1 MVVVGACGGVGIHA
15 VQIAKAF
22 GARVVAVDIDDAKL
36 ARASELG
43 ADHAVNGLKEDFA
56 EVALDVTGG
65 KGAETVL
72 EFVGTEQTLPKS
84 FASLARTGT
93 LVVVGFQPGTVFAS
107 DPTRFVNDE
116 ITVTGSRY
124 VNRAELAEAA
134 EWVGAGRVKPVV
146 SGTYP
151 LAEVEQALAD
161 LSENKVVG
169 RAPVLIDS

>member
-1 MVVVGACGGVGIHA
+1 M
-15 VQIAKAF
+15 
-22 GARVVAVDIDDAKL
+22 
-36 ARASELG
+36 
-43 ADHAVNGLKEDFA
+43 
-56 EVALDVTGG
+56 
-65 KGAETVL
+65 
-72 EFVGTEQTLPKS
+72 
-84 FASLARTGT
+84 
-93 LVVVGFQPGTVFAS
+93 
-107 DPTRFVNDE
+107 
-116 ITVTGSRY
+116 TGSRY

>member
-1 MVVVGACGGVGIHA
+1 M
-15 VQIAKAF
+15 
-22 GARVVAVDIDDAKL
+22 
-36 ARASELG
+36 
-43 ADHAVNGLKEDFA
+43 NGLKEDFA
-56 EVALDVTGG
+56 EVALEVTGG
-65 KGAETVL
+65 KGAEAVL

-84 FASLARTGT
+84 FASLARTGA

-161 LSENKVVG
+161 LSENRVVG